1 MSNLTVFDPL
11 REMASLRSIMDQM
24 FDTVLSRQT
33 ESLRGLDWMAMDLYQ
48 TDNEVVVKASLPG
61 INPDDLSISITNQV
75 LTIRGEVKEEKE
87 VEKATYHIRER
98 RFGSFSRSVQLPAP
112 VISDRAKAEY
122 ENGVLTLVL
131 PKAEE
136 VRPKTISV
144 KVK

>member
-24 FDTVLSRQT
+24 FDNVLSRQT
-33 ESLRGLDWMAMDLYQ
+33 ESLRGMDWMAMDLYQ
-48 TDNEVVVKASLPG
+48 TDNEVVVKASIPG
-61 INPDDLSISITNQV
+61 INPEDLNISITNQV

-98 RFGSFSRSVQLPAP
+98 RYGSFSRSVQLPAP